1 MLIAN
6 NMLIAD
12 KQTENACQTRTHR
25 KHATTVSRTLKQL
38 NIETLNI
45 ETLDNA
51 ALNIET
57 LKHCFTNIKT
67 LNIV

>member
-25 KHATTVSRTLKQL
+25 KHVTTLLRTFTINNSIRQSLKWHQL
-38 NIETLNI
+38 TMCDMQKQY
-45 ETLDNA
+45 TQMDF
-51 ALNIET
+51 
-57 LKHCFTNIKT
+57 LKVI
-67 LNIV
+67 